1 MICIALFPKIV
12 SYFVNGISLDSE
24 RKYIYMYIKFL
35 GLLHREK
42 SLIVYDV

>member
-12 SYFVNGISLDSE
+12 SYFVNGISLDPE
-24 RKYIYMYIKFL
+24 RKHIYMYIKFL

-42 SLIVYDV
+42 SLVVYDV